1 MRKLPIAIL
10 VCVALFLFGV
20 GAMLM
25 ANSRGSKLSTPEP
38 VQTKA
43 DYRIKEVHLQEERG
57 ATRWQVDAEY
67 GEIFEAQGKTVMK
80 KVTIRIAEPSR
91 QWTISGDEGEM
102 FQETKDVSLRG
113 NVVVV
118 SSDGLR
124 LETEQLNWAAK
135 DQRAWTDE
143 AVTIQRTGVVAKGRG
158 FESRIKEGATTLKG
172 RVRATI
178 NGGSVARAKS

>member
-10 VCVALFLFGV
+10 ICVALFLFGV
-20 GAMLM
+20 VAVLM
-25 ANSRGSKLSTPEP
+25 ANSRGTKLSVPEP
-38 VQTKA
+38 TPTKA

-57 ATRWQVDAEY
+57 GTRWQVDAEY

-91 QWTISGDEGEM
+91 QWTVSGDEGEM
-102 FQETKDVSLRG
+102 YQETKDVSLRG
-113 NVVVV
+113 NVVVL

-124 LETEQLNWAAK
+124 LETERLNWAAK
-135 DQRAWTDE
+135 EQRAWTDE
-143 AVTIQRTGVVAKGRG
+143 PVTIRRSGVVAQGRG

-178 NGGSVARAKS
+178 NGNGMAGSKS